1 MLYIIKI
8 WSIFTKVLEFIKK
21 YKLFIYIYIYIL
33 KTKKI
38 QK

>member
-21 YKLFIYIYIYIL
+21 YKLFIYIYIL